1 MSIGT
6 VIIKPTKFCNAECTY
21 CAAPPEVNGAPKWS
35 QDEFRA
41 YFDKLAPY
49 LAPKATLLW
58 HGGEPMLMGPDF
70 YWKAWEYVQSVK
82 PGIRFSMQS
91 NILGYDSRRWKEL
104 LAGPFG
110 YSVSTSFDPDE
121 QFREYK
127 GSTALYSRIFWSRL
141 ERMLEDG
148 FRPKV
153 IGTYTEA
160 TADLAMTMYE
170 RSASYGEKA
179 FDIRVNYRYPA
190 GRDSGMGEM
199 IKPDTYGRILLEIY
213 ERWIREVP
221 YFCVTPLDEMFKRV
235 IGVEYMRCP
244 WTRHCGG
251 HFLGVEPNGDVYNC
265 SEFADLGDPEF
276 RFGNIAEQTIP
287 QMLASRA
294 AVAARRR
301 RIDLPVDC
309 KSCRHF
315 EECEGGCMR
324 DAVLYGKGLGGKFHY
339 CRSWMMVFDRIKESV
354 ATGEADNL
362 MRFYGLDPDEVRRDA
377 GITTARGEAA

>member
-1 MSIGT
+1 MGIGT
-6 VIIKPTKFCNAECTY
+6 VIIKPTKFCNADCTY

-41 YFDKLAPY
+41 YFDKLHPY
-49 LAPKATLLW
+49 MTRNGLLLW

-70 YWKAWEYVQSVK
+70 YWQAWEYVQSIK

-91 NILGYDSRRWKEL
+91 NILGYDTRRWKDL
-104 LAGPFG
+104 LAGPFNG
-110 YSVSTSFDPDE
+110 SLSTSFDPDE
-121 QFREYK
+121 EHREFK

-141 ERMLEDG
+141 DRVLEDG

-153 IGTYTEA
+153 IGTYTER
-160 TADLAMTMYE
+160 TAPLAMTMYE
-170 RSASYGEKA
+170 KSLSYGDKA
-179 FDIRVNYRYPA
+179 FDLRVNYRYPA

-199 IKPDTYGRILLEIY
+199 LAPDTYGRVLIEIY
-213 ERWIREVP
+213 DRWISEIP
-221 YFCVTPLDEMFKRV
+221 PFCVTPVDEMFKRV
-235 IGVEYMRCP
+235 IGLEAHRCP

-251 HFLGVEPNGDVYNC
+251 HFLGLEPNGDVYNC
-265 SEFADLGDPEF
+265 SEFADLGEEEY
-276 RFGNIAEQTIP
+276 RFGNLSEQTIP

-294 AVAARRR
+294 ATQARRR
-301 RIDLPVDC
+301 RIDVPVDC

-339 CRSWMMVFDRIKESV
+339 CHSWMMVFDRIKQSI
-354 ATGEADNL
+354 ASGEAD
-362 MRFYGLDPDEVRRDA
+362 RAIVRYGLDPERIRRDGA
-377 GITTARGEAA
+377 FMAAA